1 MTMNRN
7 PIRRA
12 ALTGLALAFAVAL
25 LVQPAAAVETIKLT
39 AVDGYPPKTLWVKEF
54 INFFIPEIDKR
65 LAAKGNYKIKWNQ
78 AWSGQ
83 IAKKKKVL

>member
-78 AWSGQ
+78 A
-83 IAKKKKVL
+83 